1 MTPEVGRIMRKVR
14 YKNLAFVGCLLSFS
28 VVIFAQGSGNAS
40 KPLSAL
46 EQTLIANTNAVP
58 EAQKSKNVDF
68 LKRTLT
74 DDFVSVGSEGRL
86 HDKGEIVESAR
97 DGELK
102 DYYTYNLRVLP
113 VDDEAAVVTYD
124 CIVHMP
130 EGDAPGLAP
139 RYQHIS
145 DLWVKQGDR
154 WRLKFQQATAA
165 RPID

>member
-1 MTPEVGRIMRKVR
+1 MRKLVSPVLSVL
-14 YKNLAFVGCLLSFS
+14 LAIVCA
-28 VVIFAQGSGNAS
+28 AQLATNPAR
-40 KPLSAL
+40 PLTPL

-58 EAQKSKNVDF
+58 EAQKARNVDF

-74 DDFVSVGSEGRL
+74 ADFLAVGSEGRL
-86 HDKGEIVESAR
+86 HDKEEVLQSAH

-102 DYYTYNLRVLP
+102 DYSIYNLRVVP
-113 VDDEAAVVTYD
+113 VNDDAAIVTYD
-124 CIVHMP
+124 CIIHMP

-145 DLWVKQGDR
+145 DLWVKQDEQ
-154 WRLKFQQATAA
+154 WRLKFQQATVA

>member
-1 MTPEVGRIMRKVR
+1 MRA
-14 YKNLAFVGCLLSFS
+14 LGFITCLLWLSM
-28 VVIFAQGSGNAS
+28 VGFAQGSGDSS
-40 KPLSAL
+40 KTLGPL
-46 EQTLIANTNAVP
+46 ERTLIANTKAIP

-68 LKRTLT
+68 LKRILT
-74 DDFVSVGSEGRL
+74 DDFLFVGSEGRL
-86 HDKGEIVESAR
+86 HDKEEIVESTR

-102 DYYTYNLRVLP
+102 DFYTYNLRVLP

-124 CIVHMP
+124 CIIHMP
-130 EGDAPGLAP
+130 EGDAPGMAP

-145 DLWVKQGDR
+145 DLWVKQDDQ

>member
-1 MTPEVGRIMRKVR
+1 MREPSL
-14 YKNLAFVGCLLSFS
+14 KNLAFIACLISCSLLGL
-28 VVIFAQGSGNAS
+28 AQSPGSS
-40 KPLSAL
+40 TKPLSPL
-46 EQTLIANTNAVP
+46 EQTLIASTKAVP

-74 DDFVSVGSEGRL
+74 DDFVFVGSEGRL
-86 HDKGEIVESAR
+86 HDKEEIIETAR

-102 DYYTYNLRVLP
+102 DYYTYNLRVVP

-130 EGDAPGLAP
+130 EGDAPGMAP

-145 DLWVKQGDR
+145 DLWVKQDDQ
-154 WRLKFQQATAA
+154 WRLKFQQATPA

>member
-1 MTPEVGRIMRKVR
+1 MKSLRIV
-14 YKNLAFVGCLLSFS
+14 ACLFSFS
-28 VVIFAQGSGNAS
+28 VITFAQGSGTSS
-40 KPLSAL
+40 KPLSPL
-46 EQTLIANTNAVP
+46 EQTLIANTKSVP

-74 DDFVSVGSEGRL
+74 DDFVFVGSEGRL
-86 HDKGEIVESAR
+86 HDKEEVVESAR

-113 VDDEAAVVTYD
+113 VDDDAAIVTYD
-124 CIVHMP
+124 CVVHMP
-130 EGDAPGLAP
+130 EGDAPGMAP

-145 DLWVKQGDR
+145 DLWVKQDDQ

>member
-1 MTPEVGRIMRKVR
+1 MRNLGLIVGLI
-14 YKNLAFVGCLLSFS
+14 CFS
-28 VVIFAQGSGNAS
+28 ISGFTQAS
-40 KPLSAL
+40 AGAPKPLTAL

-74 DDFVSVGSEGRL
+74 DDFVFVGSEGKL
-86 HDKGEIVESAR
+86 HDKEEIVDSAR
-97 DGELK
+97 EGELK

-113 VDDEAAVVTYD
+113 VNDQVAVVTYD
-124 CIVHMP
+124 CIIHMP
-130 EGDAPGLAP
+130 EGDAPGMAP

-145 DLWVKQGDR
+145 DLWVKQGDQ

>member
-1 MTPEVGRIMRKVR
+1 MRA
-14 YKNLAFVGCLLSFS
+14 LGFITCLLWLSM
-28 VVIFAQGSGNAS
+28 VGFAQGSGNSS
-40 KPLSAL
+40 KPLGPL
-46 EQTLIANTNAVP
+46 ERTLIANTKAIP

-74 DDFVSVGSEGRL
+74 DDFLWVGSEGRL
-86 HDKGEIVESAR
+86 HDKEEIVESAR

-102 DYYTYNLRVLP
+102 DYYTYNLRVVP
-113 VDDEAAVVTYD
+113 VDDEVAVVTYD
-124 CIVHMP
+124 CILHMP

-145 DLWVKQGDR
+145 DLWVKQDDQ

>member
-1 MTPEVGRIMRKVR
+1 MRKPSLR
-14 YKNLAFVGCLLSFS
+14 NLAFIACLLSFS
-28 VVIFAQGSGNAS
+28 VVALAQGLGNSS
-40 KPLSAL
+40 KPLSPL
-46 EQTLIANTNAVP
+46 EQTLIANTKAVP

-74 DDFVSVGSEGRL
+74 DDFVSVGSEGKL
-86 HDKGEIVESAR
+86 HDKEEFVETAR

-102 DYYTYNLRVLP
+102 EFYIYNLRVLP
-113 VDDEAAVVTYD
+113 VDDEVAVVTYD
-124 CIVHMP
+124 CIIHMP
-130 EGDAPGLAP
+130 EGDAPGMAP

-145 DLWVKQGDR
+145 DLWVKQDDQ

>member
-1 MTPEVGRIMRKVR
+1 MR
-14 YKNLAFVGCLLSFS
+14 NLSCITCLLCFS
-28 VVIFAQGSGNAS
+28 LAGFAQASGKPS
-40 KPLSAL
+40 QPLSAL
-46 EQTLIANTNAVP
+46 EQTLIASTKAVP

-74 DDFVSVGSEGRL
+74 DDFLSVGSEGKL
-86 HDKGEIVESAR
+86 HDKEEMVDGAR
-97 DGELK
+97 NGELK

-113 VDDEAAVVTYD
+113 VDDGAAVVTYD
-124 CIVHMP
+124 GIIHMP
-130 EGDAPGLAP
+130 EGDAPGMAP

-145 DLWVKQGDR
+145 DLWVKQGDQ

>member
-1 MTPEVGRIMRKVR
+1 MRT
-14 YKNLAFVGCLLSFS
+14 LGFIACLLCFS
-28 VVIFAQGSGNAS
+28 VAGFAQASGTAS
-40 KPLSAL
+40 KPLSPL

-68 LKRTLT
+68 LKHTLT
-74 DDFVSVGSEGRL
+74 DDFVSVGSEGKL
-86 HDKGEIVESAR
+86 HDKEEAVESAR

-113 VDDEAAVVTYD
+113 VNDEAAVVTYD
-124 CIVHMP
+124 CIIRMP
-130 EGDAPGLAP
+130 EGDAPGMAP

-145 DLWVKQGDR
+145 DLWVKQDDQ

>member
-1 MTPEVGRIMRKVR
+1 MR
-14 YKNLAFVGCLLSFS
+14 NPALIAWLLCFSFS
-28 VVIFAQGSGNAS
+28 LAGFAQASGSSS
-40 KPLSAL
+40 KPLSPL
-46 EQTLIANTNAVP
+46 EQTLIANTRAIP

-74 DDFVSVGSEGRL
+74 DDFLFVGSEGRL
-86 HDKGEIVESAR
+86 HDKEEIVESAR

-102 DYYTYNLRVLP
+102 DYYTYNLRVVP
-113 VDDEAAVVTYD
+113 VDGEAAVVTYD
-124 CIVHMP
+124 CIIHMP

-145 DLWVKQGDR
+145 DLWVKQDDQ

>member
-1 MTPEVGRIMRKVR
+1 MRA
-14 YKNLAFVGCLLSFS
+14 LGFITCLLWLSM
-28 VVIFAQGSGNAS
+28 VGFAQGSGNSS
-40 KPLSAL
+40 KPLGPL
-46 EQTLIANTNAVP
+46 ERTLIANTKAIP

-74 DDFVSVGSEGRL
+74 DDFLWVGSEGRL
-86 HDKGEIVESAR
+86 HDKEEIVEVAR

-102 DYYTYNLRVLP
+102 DYYTYNLRVVP

-124 CIVHMP
+124 CIIHMP

-145 DLWVKQGDR
+145 DLWVKQDDQ